1 MNRSP
6 EQRTILAIY
15 TSFKAYIK
23 YNKKHLLKYTLIPR
37 SDFFYQPACSQVCK
51 MIASCLI
58 ISLLFYTLI
67 LTSLF
72 SSPLIYIFLVVDC
85 SCSKRNAKISY
96 TRLFPYQI

>member
-1 MNRSP
+1 MCNKIKAHMMNRSP

-15 TSFKAYIK
+15 SFKAYIK
-23 YNKKHLLKYTLIPR
+23 YNKKHLLKYTLITR

-67 LTSLF
+67 LT
-72 SSPLIYIFLVVDC
+72 
-85 SCSKRNAKISY
+85 
-96 TRLFPYQI
+96 

>member
-37 SDFFYQPACSQVCK
+37 SDFF
-51 MIASCLI
+51 
-58 ISLLFYTLI
+58 ISLL
-67 LTSLF
+67 
-72 SSPLIYIFLVVDC
+72 VV
-85 SCSKRNAKISY
+85 KFAK
-96 TRLFPYQI
+96 